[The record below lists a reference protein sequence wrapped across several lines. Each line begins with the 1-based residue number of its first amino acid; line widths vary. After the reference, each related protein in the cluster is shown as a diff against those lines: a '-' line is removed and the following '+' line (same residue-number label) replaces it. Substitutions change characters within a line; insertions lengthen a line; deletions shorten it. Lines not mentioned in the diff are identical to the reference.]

1 MGRSTDK
8 REAEGGRDG
17 DDSRRGFSSP
27 RAAYKLMVY

>member
-17 DDSRRGFSSP
+17 GVARGGDFHLSVQLIS
-27 RAAYKLMVY
+27 